1 MNKLTEQNPKVGLTI
16 KWQMSKWKTTDR
28 IETHHSNLESS
39 RTIVFWCYW
48 LTTNNITALLTN
60 QGQSLTIYNSLWC
73 SVTVINSPFH
83 DYTLSYSS
91 TVDYDQ
97 HDSCIWAKRLLTI
110 YNKILTKAS
119 AHVRE
124 SGFWNRWNF
133 CLWNLESWA
142 LESGIQLKESGIL
155 LRIGIQSKVP
165 LEKTG
170 IKCLEK
176 TGIKCL
182 ESGIHGVESRIQ
194 DCLGFPNMRRKAA
207 HVKNYCLRIY

>member
-1 MNKLTEQNPKVGLTI
+1 MNKLTEQNPNVGLTI
-16 KWQMSKWKTTDR
+16 KWQMSKRKTTDL

-39 RTIVFWCYW
+39 RTIVFCCYW

-83 DYTLSYSS
+83 DYTLLFICWWLWS
-91 TVDYDQ
+91 T
-97 HDSCIWAKRLLTI
+97 WLLHWGQMTDDI
-110 YNKILTKAS
+110 EQNVNKSIG
-119 AHVRE
+119 HVRE
-124 SGFWNRWNF
+124 SGLWNPWNF
-133 CLWNLESWA
+133 CLWNPKSWA

-170 IKCLEK
+170 IKCLE
-176 TGIKCL
+176 
-182 ESGIHGVESRIQ
+182 SGIHGLESRLQ
-194 DCLGFPNMRRKAA
+194 DCFGFPNMRRKAA
-207 HVKNYCLRIY
+207 HVKNRRLRIY

>member
-1 MNKLTEQNPKVGLTI
+1 M
-16 KWQMSKWKTTDR
+16 
-28 IETHHSNLESS
+28 
-39 RTIVFWCYW
+39 
-48 LTTNNITALLTN
+48 
-60 QGQSLTIYNSLWC
+60 
-73 SVTVINSPFH
+73 
-83 DYTLSYSS
+83 
-91 TVDYDQ
+91 
-97 HDSCIWAKRLLTI
+97 
-110 YNKILTKAS
+110 LTKAS

-124 SGFWNRWNF
+124 SGFWNRRNF

-170 IKCLEK
+170 IKCLE
-176 TGIKCL
+176 
-182 ESGIHGVESRIQ
+182 SGIHGVESRIQ

>member
-1 MNKLTEQNPKVGLTI
+1 MICMTSRLC
-16 KWQMSKWKTTDR
+16 WQIRARVWQYTSHFD
-28 IETHHSNLESS
+28 
-39 RTIVFWCYW
+39 
-48 LTTNNITALLTN
+48 A
-60 QGQSLTIYNSLWC
+60 QSLSSMVLFT
-73 SVTVINSPFH
+73 T
-83 DYTLSYSS
+83 TLSYSS
-91 TVDYDQ
+91 TGDYDQ
-97 HDSCIWAKRLLTI
+97 HDSCIGVKRLLTI

-124 SGFWNRWNF
+124 SGVWNPWNF

-142 LESGIQLKESGIL
+142 LECGIQLNESGIL
-155 LRIGIQSKVP
+155 LRIGIQSKMP
-165 LEKTG
+165 
-170 IKCLEK
+170 LEK

>member
-1 MNKLTEQNPKVGLTI
+1 M
-16 KWQMSKWKTTDR
+16 
-28 IETHHSNLESS
+28 
-39 RTIVFWCYW
+39 
-48 LTTNNITALLTN
+48 
-60 QGQSLTIYNSLWC
+60 
-73 SVTVINSPFH
+73 
-83 DYTLSYSS
+83 
-91 TVDYDQ
+91 
-97 HDSCIWAKRLLTI
+97 
-110 YNKILTKAS
+110 LTKAS

-124 SGFWNRWNF
+124 SGFWNQRNF

-142 LESGIQLKESGIL
+142 LESGIKESRNQGIKESGIL

-165 LEKTG
+165 
-170 IKCLEK
+170 LEK